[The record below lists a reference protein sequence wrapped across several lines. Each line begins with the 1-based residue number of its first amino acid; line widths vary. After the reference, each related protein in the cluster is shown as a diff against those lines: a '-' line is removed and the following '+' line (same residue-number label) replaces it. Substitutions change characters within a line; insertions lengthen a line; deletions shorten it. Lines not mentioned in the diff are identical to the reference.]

1 MYQTCYVAQDDLSF
15 WSSCPHLPSVQTMD
29 RCHCIQLPNFL
40 KLELGAESSEGLE
53 TVRSSEVQENPRHV
67 SEWRRGTVGSSHV
80 DTRNPTQLL
89 CKIYFSSPIW
99 GVLLFERGSHV
110 AQGGFK
116 LLATQGWPWIPN
128 PPLRP
133 VILGYGHKPPCS
145 SNTLEE
151 AIFFLPTELY
161 QHPVEISKH
170 RCSSSFLDSDSTDL
184 PDLRLVSH
192 WTDYCRWLYLKTEK
206 CTPSFPF
213 PFQKCFGSSGSTTR
227 LSGS

>member
-40 KLELGAESSEGLE
+40 KLGLGAESSEGLE

-128 PPLRP
+128 PPHGLWSWVMGINHHAQATHWKRP
-133 VILGYGHKPPCS
+133 FSFCPLSCISTPLKSV
-145 SNTLEE
+145 NTDAAVL
-151 AIFFLPTELY
+151 F
-161 QHPVEISKH
+161 
-170 RCSSSFLDSDSTDL
+170 
-184 PDLRLVSH
+184 
-192 WTDYCRWLYLKTEK
+192 WTRIPLTC
-206 CTPSFPF
+206 PI
-213 PFQKCFGSSGSTTR
+213 
-227 LSGS
+227 